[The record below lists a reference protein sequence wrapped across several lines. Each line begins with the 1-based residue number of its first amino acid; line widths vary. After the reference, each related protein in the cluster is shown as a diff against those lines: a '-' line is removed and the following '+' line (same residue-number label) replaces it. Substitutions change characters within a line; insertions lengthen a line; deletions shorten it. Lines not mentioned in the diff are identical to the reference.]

1 MPKLNPPSHP
11 SPIHGDDTEL
21 LRENWALLAHAQAAA
36 TLLRETTEES
46 LIQSICGSITSQYPY
61 DVAWV
66 GFAQNDPD
74 KTVKVAGAS
83 GLAADYAKNIK
94 VSWSDQTAFGK
105 GPIGLCIRSGVAV
118 IIEDTQTDPDFSPWK
133 ERAASFG
140 LRSCVAVPIPM
151 NGGELAGALT
161 VYASVPNAFGEIE
174 LSLFKSLAS
183 DLGYG
188 LMSLKRK
195 QALDDEIHER
205 ENAQA
210 KLANALRATI
220 EAMSKAIA
228 WRDPYTAEHQH
239 RVAKISEEIA
249 RKLGWSADR
258 IEGLYTAAMVHD
270 IGKVAIPAEILTKPS
285 RLSELEMKLV
295 QEHVDVG
302 YEILKDIPFSWPI
315 AEMVRQH
322 HERLDGTGYPRGLI
336 GDQICPEA
344 RILAVADM
352 FEAMASH
359 RPYRV
364 GKGIAATLEQVK
376 LESGTS
382 LDASVVEALLELVK
396 DDGIFDSFITA

>member
-1 MPKLNPPSHP
+1 
-11 SPIHGDDTEL
+11 
-21 LRENWALLAHAQAAA
+21 
-36 TLLRETTEES
+36 
-46 LIQSICGSITSQYPY
+46 
-61 DVAWV
+61 
-66 GFAQNDPD
+66 
-74 KTVKVAGAS
+74 
-83 GLAADYAKNIK
+83 
-94 VSWSDQTAFGK
+94 
-105 GPIGLCIRSGVAV
+105 
-118 IIEDTQTDPDFSPWK
+118 
-133 ERAASFG
+133 
-140 LRSCVAVPIPM
+140 
-151 NGGELAGALT
+151 
-161 VYASVPNAFGEIE
+161 
-174 LSLFKSLAS
+174 
-183 DLGYG
+183 
-188 LMSLKRK
+188 
-195 QALDDEIHER
+195 
-205 ENAQA
+205 
-210 KLANALRATI
+210 
-220 EAMSKAIA
+220 
-228 WRDPYTAEHQH
+228 
-239 RVAKISEEIA
+239 
-249 RKLGWSADR
+249 
-258 IEGLYTAAMVHD
+258 MVHD